1 MTTTQ
6 GEDSH
11 AVAVTSDRPP
21 EAALPAEVMARL
33 AALPLLAGT
42 EWHAEPLSG
51 GLTNINARLTTPR
64 GRYVARLSSENG
76 SLLAID
82 REVEVFASRAAAATG
97 VAPPVVA
104 HDRAAAVLVI
114 EWVEGRTFT
123 EDDVRDSAQLPRI
136 AAALRRL
143 HGGAP
148 LPVTFD
154 MFDIQ
159 RRYLALVRERGFR
172 LPDRYLEFAPVVLE
186 IETALAV
193 RPQHLVPCHNDLLA
207 ANLIDDGERVWI
219 IDYEYAGN
227 NDPYFELGNLW
238 SESNLA
244 PSQLDELVAHYR
256 GRPSASLVAR
266 ARLWGLMSK
275 YGWTLWASIQDGV
288 SDLDFDFWSWGMEK
302 YHRAVQEF
310 DGPDLSRWLELVQDD
325 D

>member
-1 MTTTQ
+1 MRATQ

-11 AVAVTSDRPP
+11 TLAVASD
-21 EAALPAEVMARL
+21 LPAEVVARL
-33 AALPLLAGT
+33 AHLPMLAGIG
-42 EWHAEPLSG
+42 WHAERLSG
-51 GLTNINARLTTPR
+51 GLTNVNAKLTTDR
-64 GRYVARLSSENG
+64 GRYVARLSTSTG

-82 REVEVFASRAAAATG
+82 RDAEVFASRAAAASG
-97 VAPPVVA
+97 VAPQVAA
-104 HDRAAAVLVI
+104 HDPAAGVLVI
-114 EWVEGRTFT
+114 EWVDGRTFT

-136 AAALRRL
+136 AAVLRRL
-143 HGGAP
+143 HAGAA

-159 RRYLALVRERGFR
+159 RRYLALVRERSFR
-172 LPDRYLEFAPVVLE
+172 LPERYLEFEPTVLE
-186 IETALAV
+186 IEAALAV
-193 RPQHLVPCHNDLLA
+193 RPQPLVPCHNDLLA

-244 PSQLDELVAHYR
+244 PQQLDELVAHYR
-256 GRPSASLVAR
+256 GRPSPSLVAR

-310 DGPDLSRWLELVQDD
+310 DGPDLGRWLELVQDD